1 MAKSSQEAVASAAC
15 IFRVT
20 QNFQNRFIDECILNL
35 MRKPSMVSGFGAGVQ
50 KLGLEAWDSQ
60 KEPKE
65 SKHAIIRY
73 WELSNCD
80 CKASLG

>member
-1 MAKSSQEAVASAAC
+1 
-15 IFRVT
+15 
-20 QNFQNRFIDECILNL
+20 
-35 MRKPSMVSGFGAGVQ
+35 MVSGFGAGT
-50 KLGLEAWDSQ
+50 KELGLEARDSQ

-73 WELSNCD
+73 WELGKCD